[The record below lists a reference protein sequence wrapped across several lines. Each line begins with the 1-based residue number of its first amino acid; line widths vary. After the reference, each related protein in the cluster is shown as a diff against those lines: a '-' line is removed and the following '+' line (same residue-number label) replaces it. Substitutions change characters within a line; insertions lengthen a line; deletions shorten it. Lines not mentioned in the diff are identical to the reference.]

1 MTPGSPRPQPRKPPP
16 FTEADPAQIQSSVGQ
31 LHHFSGLVN
40 LLPEFKDLFKSTMPL
55 QALDVYLHQTLEA
68 AGQPTDPILRM
79 LIEQFVA
86 ANHKIARLN
95 RMSAAATSV
104 EAARAYDASSVALL
118 GEMRRLALS
127 IKTYR
132 EPTSQTH
139 VTLVKQQ
146 NVAQNQQVA
155 YVENP
160 NQPSED
166 TKPNLPEKGRDSEL
180 ASNRLIDHVPST
192 TAFAQSTPCGSRQ
205 TQPIIAKRP
214 PRGG

>member
-1 MTPGSPRPQPRKPPP
+1 MPPSSARPQPRKPPP

-40 LLPEFKDLFKSTMPL
+40 LLPEFQDLFNSQIPL
-55 QALDVYLHQTLEA
+55 QALDIYLHQTLEA

-86 ANHKIARLN
+86 ANHKISRLN

-155 YVENP
+155 YVEKP
-160 NQPSED
+160 ALAGED
-166 TKPNLPEKGRDSEL
+166 AKPDLPDKGRDTEL
-180 ASNRLIDHVPST
+180 TSNGKLEHVPST
-192 TAFAQSTPCGSRQ
+192 TIFSQSSPCSSRE
-205 TQPIIAKRP
+205 TQPAFTKRP